1 MQILQSCRDYQGE
14 PHKFY
19 FEVLKIKKIN
29 KNANLKVPLMCIPLA
44 HLNFSILKCKY
55 ILSRRE
61 HMSGIRTPHS
71 FKIFSSYPHVYLL
84 NQPFYRQQKWH
95 NQATIQNGTQ
105 IICASGRGTISNLDT
120 TYMLGLASVDPG
132 MQNSTQTPCFASH
145 YCSQNFV
152 QEVIDLFR
160 ISTSGL
166 EIHLYSRGWFKT
178 IKIVQI

>member
-1 MQILQSCRDYQGE
+1 MLFFYRATRFEIIPSVFPNCQFNIPPELWHNSCGCRKSVQILQSCRDYQGE

-29 KNANLKVPLMCIPLA
+29 KNANLKFPLMCTPLA

-105 IICASGRGTISNLDT
+105 IICASGRGTISNFYTTCMLALNSADT
-120 TYMLGLASVDPG
+120 DMK
-132 MQNSTQTPCFASH
+132 
-145 YCSQNFV
+145 
-152 QEVIDLFR
+152 
-160 ISTSGL
+160 IST
-166 EIHLYSRGWFKT
+166 
-178 IKIVQI
+178 